1 MGLEAQ
7 KKFPNVDFDKSIMI
21 GDTDSDISFGQNLG
35 MKTVLIESEQNCQS
49 SPDLIL
55 DSLSDLNKILS

>member
-1 MGLEAQ
+1 
-7 KKFPNVDFDKSIMI
+7 VDFDKSIMI